1 MAAIP
6 ITIEV
11 YQGDTLV
18 KTEKLTQETIKI
30 GKISSAN
37 INLEDESVSRLH
49 AQVEVSPEN
58 QVTIVDLNSTKGT
71 FVNGARLGA
80 NKPQKLTSGDE
91 VKIGDVRLVVTFD
104 APPVVAAAPVAV
116 APPPR
121 PAGPPLPGM
130 RPPGAPVAAPA
141 APPAPAAA
149 AHGHGHG
156 HGHGPA
162 AGG

>member
-30 GKISSAN
+30 GKISSAH

-49 AQVEVSPEN
+49 ANIELSPDN
-58 QVTIVDLNSTKGT
+58 QVTIVDLTSTKGT
-71 FVNGARLGA
+71 FVNGARIGA
-80 NKPQKLTSGDE
+80 TKPHKLESGDE

-104 APPVVAAAPVAV
+104 APAPAQ
-116 APPPR
+116 
-121 PAGPPLPGM
+121 
-130 RPPGAPVAAPA
+130 AAPA
-141 APPAPAAA
+141 APVALSLIHISEPTRPY
-149 AHGHGHG
+149 
-156 HGHGPA
+156 
-162 AGG
+162 